1 MVDDRAEVRGLV
13 CHMLE
18 DLGYR
23 VLAASGGAEALTLSG
38 QLGAPVQLLLTDV
51 IMPGMNG
58 RELAERLM
66 PLHPGMKVIF
76 MSGYTG
82 QFISQI
88 KSSAYLQ
95 KPFSRP
101 QLVEILRRVM
111 D

>member
-1 MVDDRAEVRGLV
+1 
-13 CHMLE
+13 MLE

-23 VLAASGGAEALTLSG
+23 VLAASSAAEALTLSG
-38 QLGAPVQLLLTDV
+38 GLGAPIHLLLTDV

-58 RELAERLM
+58 RELSERLA

-95 KPFSRP
+95 KPFSRS
-101 QLVEILRRVM
+101 QLIEILRRVM
-111 D
+111 V

>member
-1 MVDDRAEVRGLV
+1 
-13 CHMLE
+13 
-18 DLGYR
+18 
-23 VLAASGGAEALTLSG
+23 
-38 QLGAPVQLLLTDV
+38 
-51 IMPGMNG
+51 
-58 RELAERLM
+58 
-66 PLHPGMKVIF
+66 

-95 KPFSRP
+95 KPFSRS

>member
-1 MVDDRAEVRGLV
+1 
-13 CHMLE
+13 MLE

-23 VLAASGGAEALTLSG
+23 VLAASSGAEALTLSG
-38 QLGAPVQLLLTDV
+38 GLGAPIHLLLTDV

-58 RELAERLM
+58 RELSERLM
-66 PLHPGMKVIF
+66 ALHPGMKVIF

-95 KPFSRP
+95 KPFSRS
-101 QLVEILRRVM
+101 QLIEILRRVM